1 MRLAAE
7 LGRRLLHEP
16 PVLVDTRARERLEPI
31 VLQDHVALRRAL
43 AAEEAFRA
51 AAARAVRRVLL
62 EVDALRAARLR
73 RVVLRAVLARRGGEQ
88 LPALVDV
95 RARDPL
101 ELRERQ
107 LVACRERRERQ
118 TMSCFV
124 SRVPIQ

>member
-62 EVDALRAARLR
+62 EVDALRAVRLR
-73 RVVLRAVLARRGGEQ
+73 RVVLRAVLARRGEQ